1 MHSQRG
7 TSSAVRA
14 RGVTWDAALVAIAAI
29 VALWHPSARWVETN
43 YTNGFYSRLDPVLQ
57 SLTRPLPF
65 ALGDALLV
73 AFALLLI
80 GLWTVALIRG
90 GRRGVWPRVFRL
102 CARTLAM
109 LAVIYLWFEAFWG
122 LNYDRVPVND
132 KVIVRRTSVDTNH
145 VDAYADHV
153 LEMLDANVVAAHENP
168 PDADAVR
175 AALQPQFEAAIAR
188 LGDEHAFGL
197 PSVKPTIFNGMLGS
211 TGDSGFMDPWT
222 HEVNLYSG
230 QLFFE
235 LPATFAHEWAHA
247 AGFADESE
255 ANYVS
260 VLTCINS
267 PLPLARYSGWLL
279 VWFNM
284 PNDTHAKHRVR
295 PQVRADVEAIR
306 ARYERQVRPAIARAQ
321 QAAYDRYLRANR
333 VNAGIDSYR
342 LFVRWMIGA
351 TYDAAGLPLVNPPG

>member
-1 MHSQRG
+1 
-7 TSSAVRA
+7 VRA
-14 RGVTWDAALVAIAAI
+14 RGFVWDAAIVAVAVA
-29 VALWHPSARWVETN
+29 VALWHPAAQWVEAN

-57 SLTRPLPF
+57 AITRPLPF

-73 AFALLLI
+73 AFALLLLA
-80 GLWTVALIRG
+80 LWTIVLRRG
-90 GRRGVWPRVFRL
+90 GRRGVGPRVLRL
-102 CARTLAM
+102 LARTLAL
-109 LAVIYLWFEAFWG
+109 LAVVFLWFEAFWG

-132 KVIVRRTSVDTNH
+132 KVIVRRSAVDTQR

-168 PDADAVR
+168 PGDDGVQ
-175 AALQPQFEAAIAR
+175 AALQPPFEAAIAR
-188 LGDEHAFGL
+188 LGDQHPFGL

-222 HEVNLYSG
+222 HEVNLYTG

-235 LPATFAHEWAHA
+235 RPATFAHEWAHA

-267 PLPLARYSGWLL
+267 PLAVARYSGWLL

-284 PNDTHAKHRVR
+284 PSDVR
-295 PQVRADVEAIR
+295 PKHHVLAQVRADVEAIR
-306 ARYERQVRPAIARAQ
+306 ARYRLQVRPAIARAQ

-351 TYDAAGLPLVNPPG
+351 TYDENGLPLVNPPG